1 VSPIHQ
7 ELAMQTILIQDQSID
22 GRNSATKTLTL
33 LAEEIT
39 VREIIRSRVY
49 QEVQDYNLR
58 CDGTFQGL
66 VQPTESELALNGFK
80 VRTGRKL
87 DWNDQFDRA
96 LKAFKDNR
104 IILIAGDRQ
113 AESLDEVVHLR
124 SQQDP
129 VVFLKLVPLVG
140 G

>member
-1 VSPIHQ
+1 
-7 ELAMQTILIQDQSID
+7 MQTILIQDQTID
-22 GRNSATKTLTL
+22 GRNSATKTLTVL
-33 LAEEIT
+33 SEEIT

-49 QEVQDYNLR
+49 QEVQDYNIK
-58 CDGTFQGL
+58 CNGIFQGL

-80 VRTGRKL
+80 VSTGKKL
-87 DWNDQFDRA
+87 DWNEQYSRA
-96 LKAFKDNR
+96 LKAFEDNR